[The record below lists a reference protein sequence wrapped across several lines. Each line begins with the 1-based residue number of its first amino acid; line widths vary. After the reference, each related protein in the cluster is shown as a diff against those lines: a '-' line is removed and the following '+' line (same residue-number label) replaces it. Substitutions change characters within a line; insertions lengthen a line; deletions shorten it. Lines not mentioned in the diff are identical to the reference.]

1 MVNSINMGWYV
12 LDKYYKSSDEAPAYI
27 TALLLHPMR
36 RKKYIDSNWA
46 ASWSEPALHAAR
58 EIWGRYK
65 DLPLQ
70 ENANGRE
77 NDSHEL
83 SEFEKIAQELD
94 VTENDNEDEIEK
106 FVIASPHK
114 INCSLLQ
121 WWCKEEQRLE
131 YPRLHKMA
139 IDILSIPPMSD
150 EAERVFSGVRRTIS
164 WDRARLGAWIVEMT
178 ELLGNWNKN
187 DLIRVLYVLAGEED
201 EIIGLVE
208 KGDND
213 IDVSGFDNFLQ
224 YNIHT

>member
-46 ASWSEPALHAAR
+46 SAWCEPALHAAR
-58 EIWGRYK
+58 KIWGRYK

-70 ENANGRE
+70 EDSNERE
-77 NDSHEL
+77 KENHEL

-94 VTENDNEDEIEK
+94 VTENDDEDEFEK
-106 FVIASPHK
+106 FVIAPPHK
-114 INCSLLQ
+114 INCSPLQ

-131 YPRLHKMA
+131 YPRLHRMA

-187 DLIRVLYVLAGEED
+187 DLIRALYVVAGEED
-201 EIIGLVE
+201 EIISLAE
-208 KGDND
+208 NGDND
-213 IDVSGFDNFLQ
+213 IDVSGYDSFS
-224 YNIHT
+224 